1 MTASGYLSLT
11 RPINSLMIG
20 LAVLVGEAVA
30 ISTIKLDGVTLVGY
44 LTGVFIAAFSMVI
57 NDVLDFQVD
66 KANGAKRPLVVGS
79 VTMSGAKVLA
89 VVLLASGLASSAYAG
104 LATFAIAAA
113 FAAVATLYN
122 WKLKERGFSGNLA
135 VALSMMI
142 PFIYGGVMVE
152 GLKWNPLLDMMALTA
167 FLAGVGREVVKG
179 ITDVEGDALRNV
191 RSIARARGERLAG
204 GVGAAFFLAAV
215 GTSLVPP
222 LVLRTSLFYDV
233 VIGAT
238 DVLFVGL
245 AAFVIMKNGKE
256 DAREAKRLALVGMLT
271 GMVGFILQ
279 GLLGGAV

>member
-1 MTASGYLSLT
+1 
-11 RPINSLMIG
+11 MIG

-30 ISTIKLDGVTLVGY
+30 VSSILLDGVTVAGY
-44 LTGVFIAAFSMVI
+44 MTGVFIAAFSMVV
-57 NDVLDFQVD
+57 NDIFDFEVD
-66 KANGAKRPLVVGS
+66 RANQAKRPLVVGS
-79 VTMSGAKVLA
+79 ATMSGSKVLA
-89 VVLLASGLASSAYAG
+89 VVLLAAGLASSAYTG
-104 LATFAIAAA
+104 LATLSIAAA
-113 FAAVATLYN
+113 FAVVGTLYN
-122 WKLKERGFSGNLA
+122 WKLKERGFSGNIA

-152 GLKWNPLLDMMALTA
+152 GLNWNPLLDMMALTA
-167 FLAGVGREVVKG
+167 FFAGLGREVVKG
-179 ITDVEGDALRNV
+179 ITDVEGDSLRNV

-215 GTSLVPP
+215 GTSVVPP
-222 LVLRTSLFYDV
+222 LLLRTSLFYEV

-256 DAREAKRLALVGMLT
+256 EARKAKKLALVGMLT

-279 GLLGGAV
+279 GLLGGAA